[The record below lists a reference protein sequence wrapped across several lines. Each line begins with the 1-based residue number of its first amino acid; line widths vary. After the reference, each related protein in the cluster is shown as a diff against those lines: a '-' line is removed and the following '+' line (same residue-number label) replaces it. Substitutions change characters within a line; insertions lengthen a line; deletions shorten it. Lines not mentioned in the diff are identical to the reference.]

1 MHSVHQIFAE
11 VAESE
16 FNVPKTP
23 LTSSSFQNG
32 LQLVFGLAG
41 AIALIMIVLA
51 GMKYVLSRG
60 NPQETA
66 KAKDSILYALIGLV
80 ICMLAFTIVTFV
92 VKNV

>member
-1 MHSVHQIFAE
+1 MRSVVSFLAE
-11 VAESE
+11 VTQND
-16 FNVPKTP
+16 FKVPKTE
-23 LTSSSFQNG
+23 LTNNSFQSG

-41 AIALIMIVLA
+41 AIAAIMVVLA

-66 KAKDSILYALIGLV
+66 KAKDGILYALVGLAV
-80 ICMLAFTIVTFV
+80 CMLAFTIVTFV